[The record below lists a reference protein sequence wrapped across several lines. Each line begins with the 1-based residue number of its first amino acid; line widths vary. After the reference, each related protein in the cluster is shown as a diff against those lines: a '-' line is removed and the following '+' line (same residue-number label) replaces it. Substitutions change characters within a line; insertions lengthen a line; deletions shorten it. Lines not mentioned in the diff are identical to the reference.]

1 MVMSLDTSL
10 CDPLSP
16 SRRAILGA
24 AGAFFAWSYAPR
36 FAFAAG
42 GRDPRLVVIVLR
54 GALDGM
60 ALAAPIGDPDYASL
74 REKIALSLSGPN
86 PALPLD
92 GFFALHPAMPTL
104 ARLWSARQ
112 ALIVHACATGY
123 RERSHFDGQD
133 VLESGQP
140 KPGLTQSGWLNRAL
154 EVLPKGERI
163 AGTGRDAVLGV
174 GPIAPLI
181 ARGRAPVTGWAP
193 QMLPRAD
200 DNLAARVLDL
210 YTHAD
215 PKLAE
220 VLRRGLENDRMAGGS
235 MGDMKGR
242 AGPADAGG
250 MKTIATGAA
259 RLMAAPAGPR
269 IAALAFE
276 GWDTHANQGGAAGQL
291 ANRLAGLDG
300 ALAAL
305 EAGLGAVWKDT
316 VVLVTTEF
324 GRTAKLNGTIG
335 SDHGTATTAILA
347 GGAVNGG
354 RIHADWPGLKAGQ
367 LYEGRDLKPTT
378 DLRAVLKGVLG
389 EHLGLPAKV
398 LAEKVFPGTE
408 ALTPIRG
415 LMRA

>member
-1 MVMSLDTSL
+1 MEMNAF

-16 SRRAILGA
+16 SRRAIIGA
-24 AGAFFAWSYAPR
+24 AGGFFAWSFAPK

-42 GRDPRLVVIVLR
+42 GKDPRLVVIVLR

-60 ALAAPIGDPDYASL
+60 ALAAPVGDPDYAAL
-74 REKIALSLSGPN
+74 RESIALATKGANLALS
-86 PALPLD
+86 LD
-92 GFFALHPAMPTL
+92 GFFALHPAMPNL
-104 ARLWSARQ
+104 SRLYAAKQ

-154 EVLPKGERI
+154 EQLPKGEAI
-163 AGTGRDAVLGV
+163 AQGPVLGV
-174 GPIAPLI
+174 GPLAPLI
-181 ARGRAPVTGWAP
+181 ARGQAPITGWAP
-193 QMLPRAD
+193 PMLARAD
-200 DNLAARVLDL
+200 DGLAARVLDL
-210 YTHAD
+210 YTHTDKA
-215 PKLAE
+215 LLTA
-220 VLRRGLENDRMAGGS
+220 LTRGLETDKLASSAAADMRPKGS
-235 MGDMKGR
+235 
-242 AGPADAGG
+242 PADAEG

-276 GWDTHANQGGAAGQL
+276 GWDTHANQGAATGQL

-305 EAGLGAVWKDT
+305 ESGLGPVWKDT
-316 VVLVTTEF
+316 VVAVITEF
-324 GRTAKLNGTIG
+324 GRTARINGTTG
-335 SDHGTATTAILA
+335 SDHGTATAAILA

-354 RIHADWPGLKAGQ
+354 RIEANWPGLKTAD
-367 LYEGRDLKPTT
+367 LFEGRDLRPTT
-378 DLRAVLKGVLG
+378 DLRAVLKGVLAD
-389 EHLGLPAKV
+389 HLGLSPKV

-408 ALTPIRG
+408 SLAPSKG
-415 LMRA
+415 LVRA